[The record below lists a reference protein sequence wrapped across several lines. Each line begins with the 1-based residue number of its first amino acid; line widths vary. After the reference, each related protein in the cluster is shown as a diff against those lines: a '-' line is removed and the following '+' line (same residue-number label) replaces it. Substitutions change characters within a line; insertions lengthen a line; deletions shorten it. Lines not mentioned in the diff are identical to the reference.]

1 MIRATF
7 SVLWL
12 QDDIHSRSVFRDF
25 YNLPYHSCDVIFLG
39 ASTTRESYIAP
50 EGFENAGVAA
60 YSLSNGN
67 QALEAV
73 PYLIEEVEKT
83 QHPYLYVI
91 DIRKAIL
98 VDDGPYKDY
107 GMRRLTD
114 GMKFS
119 LTRIKCINHLY
130 SCREELGIEGSD
142 LLDLYF
148 GMSLYHSRWVNI
160 NEEDFFTPPDVF
172 MGYNIYSE
180 TMPLDKS
187 VVEEKND
194 RCMPLNDYEE
204 GMINDLLEYLD
215 EKGINAVFVYYPAAE
230 ENDVKERYN
239 SVMKMLKERGYDCIN
254 IEDHA
259 DEIGLDY
266 TKDMKNKEHVN
277 VYGAVKITDY
287 LSSRIAEE
295 YEIPDRRNDPFYQTW
310 EESYERFSAE
320 MYKEQK
326 RCS

>member
-1 MIRATF
+1 
-7 SVLWL
+7 
-12 QDDIHSRSVFRDF
+12 
-25 YNLPYHSCDVIFLG
+25 
-39 ASTTRESYIAP
+39 
-50 EGFENAGVAA
+50 
-60 YSLSNGN
+60 
-67 QALEAV
+67 
-73 PYLIEEVEKT
+73 
-83 QHPYLYVI
+83 
-91 DIRKAIL
+91 
-98 VDDGPYKDY
+98 
-107 GMRRLTD
+107 
-114 GMKFS
+114 
-119 LTRIKCINHLY
+119 
-130 SCREELGIEGSD
+130 
-142 LLDLYF
+142 
-148 GMSLYHSRWVNI
+148 
-160 NEEDFFTPPDVF
+160 